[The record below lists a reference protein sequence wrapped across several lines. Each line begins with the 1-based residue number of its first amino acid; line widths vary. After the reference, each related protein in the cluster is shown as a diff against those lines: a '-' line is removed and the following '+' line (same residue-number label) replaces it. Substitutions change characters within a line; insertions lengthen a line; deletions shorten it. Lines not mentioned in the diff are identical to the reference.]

1 MAPPATRLPSSYPE
15 AVTVVD
21 LEGVTFKG
29 AAAATGISVAGMK
42 SRVQRGRSKL
52 RELCEE
58 CCRLELNLRRRVVD
72 YECRSDEAA
81 KCTCGSSE
89 EPS

>member
-1 MAPPATRLPSSYPE
+1 M
-15 AVTVVD
+15 VD

-29 AAAATGISVAGMK
+29 AAAAIGISVPLMK
-42 SRVQRGRSKL
+42 SRVQRGRAKL
-52 RELCEE
+52 RELFEE
-58 CCRLELNLRRRVVD
+58 CCRLELDVRRRVVD
-72 YECRSDEAA
+72 YECRSEQAA